1 VQSTGAV
8 PAGTLRAMSL
18 PARIVGRRLSVARA
32 ALVALLVGALV
43 TLYTCAAAP
52 PATALHLVG
61 MGSSI
66 VDVTGGVEIEVTARS
81 RLPAGELEVLRGALE
96 ERARALGAGAIA
108 RRRSDGHIVITLI
121 PIAKEP
127 LAFLAEGRP
136 PEQLQHLAAAITR
149 TVRLEF
155 RVVVNDA
162 PLMRALHD
170 DASRG
175 ALGAEIVADTDS
187 WPVDN
192 GLPQRDVFLWSRDE
206 AALRRAVAGRATD
219 DAEIVLE
226 PVEDE
231 RGPMW
236 RTWLVHREVVLGTA
250 DVAEAIVSY
259 DPNTT
264 KPIVL
269 LDFRDDGA
277 RRFGEL
283 TSANVGRRIAIVL
296 DGRVSSAPVV
306 NGPIMGGRASITM
319 GAGTSEQVE
328 VEAYALVA
336 ALTAG
341 QRIPAGLAGRV
352 TRSVATEPTRLRL
365 AQALSGVAA
374 AVLAFLIAL
383 PLSRRTAS
391 WPASTA
397 LPAGSAGA
405 RDTLRRAVVTIAVV
419 GVLLALRWVP
429 LPTLT
434 QEGRDYLLLGD
445 QRPAA
450 YSVATLGILPLL
462 SASVVVELLALVI
475 PGWRRRRLAGYAAR
489 GPLRLAAGILATAV
503 ALAQA
508 WYFVRFL
515 QSLGGG
521 VTSIITGTP
530 LAGVATVVSIAA
542 GVSLHALGALW
553 ITRHGIG
560 HGLAVLAGVWI
571 AGDAIDLIRADLDAT
586 ALGVLAV
593 EAALAAVLTAA
604 VTRSRVTI
612 AGAPHSVRL
621 PASGL
626 APLSLAV
633 SLSLLAGL
641 LASLGATNSGGLD
654 ELAAAVSRSLGVDV
668 VLTLSLAVA
677 LTWCFARPA
686 PLRALGTPA
695 LASAAYLLALLGI
708 SALTGGATGAS
719 VALAVAFL
727 TALALDLGAELRAR
741 WRTSLVAVEEHHD
754 VHAADAALDAGGGF
768 LRGVH
773 LRALLRVFGPFVP
786 VWRMVPAGQVTNLP
800 QAIDRG
806 AGGM

>member
-236 RTWLVHREVVLGTA
+236 RTWLLHREVVLGTA

-626 APLSLAV
+626 APLSLAT